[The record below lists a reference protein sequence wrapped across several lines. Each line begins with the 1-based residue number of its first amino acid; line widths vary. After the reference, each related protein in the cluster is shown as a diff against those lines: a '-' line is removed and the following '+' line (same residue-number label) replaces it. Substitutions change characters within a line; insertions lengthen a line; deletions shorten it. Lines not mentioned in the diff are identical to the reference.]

1 MTLKN
6 NKGFTL
12 VELLATVTIL
22 GILSVIAISSVS
34 GLLEK
39 GRTEH
44 YKTIE
49 KQMIQAAKS
58 YVQLNRGALPKTTGG
73 TSNITVDT
81 LVASNYIQP
90 LKDHTGEKECEPNDI
105 YPYSYIKITKQ
116 SQTKYSYQACLCCQ
130 GKCKTNQYTAECTP
144 FKDL

>member
-58 YVQLNRGALPKTTGG
+58 YVQINRGALPKNQNGTT
-73 TSNITVDT
+73 TITLET
-81 LVASNYIQP
+81 LVNSKYINQP
-90 LKDHTGEKECEPNDI
+90 KDHNEKNNCNLTDSSVEITKISQTN
-105 YPYSYIKITKQ
+105 YSYTAHLKCGT
-116 SQTKYSYQACLCCQ
+116 YSS
-130 GKCKTNQYTAECTP
+130 
-144 FKDL
+144 

>member
-12 VELLATVTIL
+12 VEILATVTIL

-58 YVQLNRGALPKTTGG
+58 YVQINRGALPKNQNGTT
-73 TSNITVDT
+73 TITLET
-81 LVASNYIQP
+81 LVNS
-90 LKDHTGEKECEPNDI
+90 K
-105 YPYSYIKITKQ
+105 
-116 SQTKYSYQACLCCQ
+116 
-130 GKCKTNQYTAECTP
+130 
-144 FKDL
+144 